1 MGGPRIADS
10 GGRPIRPEAG
20 GGRTPHDADKVDFL
34 LMVGDSLVET
44 SLPGPVGLLDPP
56 PPLAPLPDFR
66 GAVRSALAAPLAL
79 PPVAKL
85 VGRGSRVTIA
95 FDDPCLPL
103 PPPLFD
109 PRVVMIEEVTAALL
123 AAGVRADDLTFVC
136 ANGLHR
142 RWSRAE
148 LLPLVGPRIM
158 ARFAAQLDCYDAED
172 PAANVHLGRTFSGLE
187 VEVGRVV
194 ADADL
199 VVYVAVPWTE
209 MNGGHKSLACGLSTY
224 RCIRQH
230 HGPQTQV
237 RSPLMHPEA
246 SEMHAALRDIG
257 RHIGSHVPVLQ
268 VETVLNDRLWAGPL
282 RLLDLR
288 RRRLSPWLRPATRLP
303 RSVLRLM
310 GKGLRGCYQ
319 PVGVWAGAVEAVHA
333 NVLARQRQMW
343 LTGQG
348 QADILVLGLPDHSP
362 YSVHSTMNPL
372 LAANLGLGYA
382 FQFGRRHP
390 LVRPGGTVV
399 LASPCTPGFH
409 PRHHEAYRRFW
420 HEVLP
425 QTRDAAR
432 MAAEF
437 EPIFASDPALIA
449 AYRHDRAYHPTHP
462 FLAWYWMSRAQAHV
476 GDIMFAGVDDP
487 GTVAAMGF
495 GAAPSVEAAVAG
507 ARDRL
512 GADATVAVMTMPPV
526 FIVDVAP

>member
-1 MGGPRIADS
+1 MT
-10 GGRPIRPEAG
+10 RPGTEG
-20 GGRTPHDADKVDFL
+20 VDFL
-34 LMVGDSLVET
+34 LMVGDDLLEA
-44 SLPGPVGLLDPP
+44 SLPMPVRLLDPP
-56 PPLAPLPDFR
+56 APMAPLPDFR
-66 GAVRSALAAPLAL
+66 AAVRGALAAPLAL

-85 VGRGSRVTIA
+85 VGRGARVTVA

-109 PRVVMIEEVTAALL
+109 PRAVVIEEVTTRLL
-123 AAGVRADDLTFVC
+123 AAGVRPDDLTFVC

-142 RWSRAE
+142 RWSRTE

-158 ARFAAQLDCYDAED
+158 ARFGQQLDCYDAED
-172 PAANVHLGRTFSGLE
+172 PAANVHLGRTPSGLE

-199 VVYVAVPWTE
+199 VVYVGVPWTE
-209 MNGGHKSLACGLSTY
+209 MNGGHKSLACGLATY

-230 HGPQTQV
+230 HGPQTQA

-257 RHIGSHVPVLQ
+257 RHIGTRVPVLQ
-268 VETVLNDRLWAGPL
+268 VETVLNNRLWAGPL

-288 RRRLSPWLRPATRLP
+288 RRRLSPLLRPAKHLP
-303 RSVLRLM
+303 RSALRLM
-310 GKGLRGCYQ
+310 GKGLRGSYQ
-319 PVGVWAGAVEAVHA
+319 PVGVWAGVVDAVHA
-333 NVLARQRQMW
+333 NVLARQQEMR
-343 LTGQG
+343 LTGQT

-362 YSVHSTMNPL
+362 YSVHSDMNPL

-382 FQFGRRHP
+382 FQFGRPHP

-409 PRHHEAYRRFW
+409 PRHHVAYRRFW
-420 HEVLP
+420 DDVLP
-425 QTRDAAR
+425 QTRDAGR
-432 MAAEF
+432 MATEF
-437 EPIFASDPALIA
+437 EPGFVSDPALIA
-449 AYRHDRAYHPTHP
+449 AYRQRRAYHPAHP
-462 FLAWYWMSRAQAHV
+462 FFAWYWMSRARAHV
-476 GDIMFAGVDDP
+476 GDVVFAGVDDP

-495 GAAPSVEAAVAG
+495 DAAPSVEAAVAR
-507 ARDRL
+507 AREKL

-526 FIVDVAP
+526 FIVDVEP